1 MTDRSKRSIYTGDW
15 IGGTQ
20 EQSSECRLWRQ
31 VISQAISDAYLD
43 DQRNKIAVIT
53 WLETPDFDDVCD
65 FAALHPEQT
74 KKHFYKILESK
85 PAIARFIGRK
95 LKDAIERQGN

>member
-53 WLETPDFDDVCD
+53 WLETRD